1 MNQIEQIFFRTKA
14 DVFTVTKIRD
24 GFFRERVN
32 IYTCAMSRVSFNV
45 LSIVSFPFKNIC
57 QHVELIMFSLL

>member
-14 DVFTVTKIRD
+14 DIFTFTEIRD
-24 GFFRERVN
+24 AFFRERVN
-32 IYTCAMSRVSFNV
+32 ITCAMSHVSFNV